1 MDVSQQLIQ
10 GKMAEGILQG
20 CIRRRLGGVSTGFP
34 GFRGGG
40 FSRRLRER
48 RLRVRGA
55 GRRHWDVGRQGRIFL
70 RGGNGKLLKLGG
82 SIGRGSGIGRSLRGA
97 FIRRG
102 LGRTGIGQKAQLSA
116 AAAGYRGKTISR
128 ISSASAAPPA
138 IYTYSM
144 GTRRLWPASSVKTAP
159 LKRWSVSSRE
169 S

>member
-48 RLRVRGA
+48 SLRGRGA
-55 GRRHWDVGRQGRIFL
+55 GRRHWDVGRQGRILL
-70 RGGNGKLLKLGG
+70 RGGDGKLLKLRC

-116 AAAGYRGKTISR
+116 AAAGYRPPAGCGCR
-128 ISSASAAPPA
+128 PAAAP
-138 IYTYSM
+138 
-144 GTRRLWPASSVKTAP
+144 G
-159 LKRWSVSSRE
+159 
-169 S
+169 

>member
-20 CIRRRLGGVSTGFP
+20 CIRRRLGGGSTGFP

-48 RLRVRGA
+48 SLRGRGA
-55 GRRHWDVGRQGRIFL
+55 GRRHRDVGRQGRHFL
-70 RGGNGKLLKLGG
+70 RGGNGKLLKLGS
-82 SIGRGSGIGRSLRGA
+82 SIGRGSGIGSSLRGA

-116 AAAGYRGKTISR
+116 AAAGYRGKNDQQNQQHQ
-128 ISSASAAPPA
+128 
-138 IYTYSM
+138 
-144 GTRRLWPASSVKTAP
+144 RRTAGNIHIQHGDGQGF
-159 LKRWSVSSRE
+159 RHCR
-169 S
+169 